1 MGSSQD
7 RRDGGAVAVSEG
19 PGGLLRER
27 LAHRPYERRL
37 EPEASLDDLDGELL
51 REFVRRPSFQGLSVA
66 EALEHLGLAEWRPRF
81 EGLPDHTRGV
91 LRLTNTALLLFGRRG
106 GVFRHPRAGIR
117 LFRVAGTEPLPGH
130 ERNVTQLATLNPPVL
145 RALDEA
151 LMIGHTQVLRTET
164 FTGMEFQVEP
174 EIPDFAWREA
184 ITNAVAHRDYEIESR
199 ETEVWFYE
207 DRVEIESPGG
217 LAPPATEATLR
228 DGVRASRNPLLVHAL
243 ETAGRLGNRGKG
255 IPRIYREMAS
265 KSLPPP
271 EISSEGG
278 LFTIRLRNDRPPGA
292 PGWPNRPLRRAPIR
306 NGP

>member
-1 MGSSQD
+1 MPEPSSGS
-7 RRDGGAVAVSEG
+7 AANPAVSGG
-19 PGGLLRER
+19 PGDISFEKN
-27 LAHRPYERRL
+27 ADRPYERRL
-37 EPEASLDDLDGELL
+37 DPRAFLGDLDSELV
-51 REFVRRPSFQGLSVA
+51 REFVDRSPFRGRLEG
-66 EALEHLGLAEWRPRF
+66 EALEHLGLAEWCPRG
-81 EGLPDHTRGV
+81 EGSPEWGRGD
-91 LRLTNTALLLFGRRG
+91 LRLTNAALLLFGRRR

-228 DGVRASRNPLLVHAL
+228 DGVRASRNPLLVRAL
-243 ETAGRLGNRGKG
+243 ETAGRLGNQGNG

-306 NGP
+306 NGS